1 MGCVNKRISFL
12 IAVILTGIFFA
23 VKMRPPAAIYPS
35 IRMLVTENSEPV
47 TAFDQERT
55 PRQKRH
61 TFIEY
66 VSFPLAREL
75 THHSLGSTE
84 IRRNLFLDLKTALIC
99 DLPGEYEFL
108 IQTDQAT
115 GAGVRIKADD
125 EVITEHDSRDYI
137 TRTSR
142 YFEKGIHLLEI
153 NYIQGEGVINNLEV
167 FFSPPEDENFY
178 PLGNDTE
185 TCRFLPPLR

>member
-1 MGCVNKRISFL
+1 MGCANKRVSFL
-12 IAVILTGIFFA
+12 IAVILTGTFFA
-23 VKMRPPAAIYPS
+23 AKMRPPTLIYPS
-35 IRMLVTENSEPV
+35 IRMLVTENTEPV

-55 PRQKRH
+55 PRQNRH
-61 TFIEY
+61 AFIEY

-84 IRRNLFLDLKTALIC
+84 ISSNFFLDLKTALIC
-99 DLPGEYEFL
+99 DFPGEYEFL
-108 IQTDQAT
+108 IQTDHDTRA
-115 GAGVRIKADD
+115 AVRIKADD
-125 EVITEHDSRDYI
+125 EVIAEHDSRDHI
-137 TRTSR
+137 TRASH

-153 NYIQGEGVINNLEV
+153 NYIQGEGVINNLEI

-178 PLGNDTE
+178 PMGSDTE